1 MASYRLLRNNKE
13 TGPYTL
19 EALVQ
24 LGLKPYDLV
33 WEEGRSAAW
42 RYPSEIQ
49 ALKFYAPAV
58 EEQPYDRFYKKPSEV
73 KKEEENKEIEKQQS
87 NTPQV
92 KLVNIKEVEAE
103 KTNETKEGKTVVE
116 ITTPKK
122 QVFVSLPANLVKKTE
137 QQQQPAAKNIVE
149 PVTAYKE
156 ENTNS
161 NSYKINE
168 PVSPSYNELVND
180 YNSYQPQEKKI
191 PLKEQS
197 TITHKEAYPLETKYT
212 QSLDDIKDIYAQ
224 TLLDRKKKTAQKKM
238 IGKMLKRGLP
248 FAAVLVV
255 GFFLGSFLMNDNDSN
270 KNAALQQQSN
280 ATLKK
285 DDAAIDK
292 LVLKQD
298 PKTES
303 STNQPAE
310 DPAVT
315 LQSQVTI
322 PEASESKQINDGVV
336 VSKLNSIQKYVDQ
349 QKEAK
354 PADKQTKKQGDPVG
368 FLNESKNAETAQAP
382 KNIEAD
388 PQTGERNRIVR
399 SSSET
404 NANDNS
410 TAATKVASTKNNPV
424 WKQVSVK
431 SNDYKKGTFGGIHG
445 LQLTVNNTSNYL
457 LDKVVVELQ
466 YLKQNEEALKTEN
479 INFNMVPPNGSLT
492 LGIPPSMRGVKIAYR
507 VINVESKA
515 AGDTVGL

>member
-58 EEQPYDRFYKKPSEV
+58 EEQPFDRFYKKPSET
-73 KKEEENKEIEKQQS
+73 KKEEEKKETEKQQI

-92 KLVNIKEVEAE
+92 KLVNIKEIEAE
-103 KTNETKEGKTVVE
+103 KTDETKEAKTVVE

-137 QQQQPAAKNIVE
+137 QQQQPAAKNIAE
-149 PVTAYKE
+149 PVIAYKE
-156 ENTNS
+156 ENSNN

-168 PVSPSYNELVND
+168 PISPSYNELVND

-238 IGKMLKRGLP
+238 IGKVLKRGLP

-255 GFFLGSFLMNDNDSN
+255 VFFLGSFLMNDKDSD
-270 KNAALQQQSN
+270 KNVAVQQQSN
-280 ATLKK
+280 VAVKK

-298 PKTES
+298 QKTEP
-303 STNQPAE
+303 STQSAE
-310 DPAVT
+310 DPAAT
-315 LQSQVTI
+315 SQSQVTI
-322 PEASESKQINDGVV
+322 PEPSESKQINDGVV
-336 VSKLNSIQKYVDQ
+336 VSKLSSIQKYVDQ
-349 QKEAK
+349 QKETK
-354 PADKQTKKQGDPVG
+354 PADKQTKKGDPVS
-368 FLNESKNAETAQAP
+368 FLNENNNAETAEAP

-388 PQTGERNRIVR
+388 PKTGERNRIVR
-399 SSSET
+399 SASET
-404 NANDNS
+404 NTNDNS
-410 TAATKVASTKNNPV
+410 TTASKTNATKSSAV

-445 LQLTVNNTSNYL
+445 LQLTVNNSSNYL

-479 INFNMVPPNGSLT
+479 IHFNMVPPNGSLT
-492 LGIPPSMRGVKIAYR
+492 LGIPPNMRGVKVAYR

-515 AGDTVGL
+515 AGDTAGL